1 MSKRTNPYN
10 ELKAESFL
18 DYLAQNEYMV
28 DGGYLPEGVRLLG
41 VRDELA
47 SLRIRFDELLAE
59 YKKLA
64 EIANEADK
72 RVDELLEER
81 WNRNR
86 WGED

>member
-1 MSKRTNPYN
+1 MSKKTNPYN

-28 DGGYLPEGVRLLG
+28 DGGYLPEGVRLLA

-47 SLRIRFDELLAE
+47 SLRIRFDELYAE